1 MIISVSSWSFHQ
13 ELYAGT
19 CRLADVPYRAFDLG
33 YRAVELND
41 MFLYPKPPNRIARLL
56 GRKARPF
63 DRNQYDIRA
72 LRAVRL
78 NRFRS
83 GTKLVCWTI
92 DSDLTVQTDEREAQ
106 LAYLAQAIQAA
117 RFLGA
122 PMIRVL
128 LGGTAHD
135 RSALDRAVNL
145 MSSVLPVAI
154 AANIQLAIENHGGL
168 SGDPDLLIEFVE
180 RCWGGRRPAQG
191 EPPLAPSKYLGVCL
205 DLGHFDREP
214 LIDIQKLAPYAILVH
229 AKALAFD
236 DKGEEVT
243 IDYKSA
249 LSILKTAQYA
259 GAMSIEYEGDGSAA
273 EGIHHTRDLIEK
285 YG

>member
-1 MIISVSSWSFHQ
+1 MIVSVSSWSFHQ
-13 ELYAGT
+13 ELYADT
-19 CRLADVPYRAFDLG
+19 LRLSDVPYRAFDLG

-41 MFLYPKPPNRIARLL
+41 LFLYPKSPNRIARLL
-56 GRKARPF
+56 GRKAKPF

-92 DSDLTVQTDEREAQ
+92 DSDLTVQSAERDAQ
-106 LAYLAQAIQAA
+106 LAYLAQAIQAV

-122 PMIRVL
+122 PMIRVM
-128 LGGTAHD
+128 LGGETND
-135 RSALDRAVNL
+135 RSALDRAVNF

-154 AANIQLAIENHGGL
+154 AANIKRAVENHGGL
-168 SGDPDLLIEFVE
+168 SGDPDMLIEFVD
-180 RCWGGRRPAQG
+180 RCRGDRSTA
-191 EPPLAPSKYLGVCL
+191 LGVCL
-205 DLGHFDREP
+205 DLGNFEREP
-214 LIDIQKLAPYAILVH
+214 LIGIQKLAPYAIHVH
-229 AKALAFD
+229 AKSYAFD
-236 DKGEEVT
+236 AAGEET
-243 IDYKSA
+243 SIDYKSS
-249 LSILKTAQYA
+249 LSILKSVQYV

-273 EGIHHTRDLIEK
+273 SGIHRTRDLIEK

>member
-1 MIISVSSWSFHQ
+1 MLLSVSSWSFHQ

-19 CRLADVPYRAFDLG
+19 FRLADVPYRAFDLG

-56 GRKARPF
+56 GRKAKPF
-63 DRNQYDIRA
+63 DQNQYDIRA

-92 DSDLTVQTDEREAQ
+92 DSDLTVQTAEREAQ

-122 PMIRVL
+122 PMIRVM
-128 LGGTAHD
+128 LGGEAHD

-154 AANIQLAIENHGGL
+154 AANIKLAVENHGGL
-168 SGDPDLLIEFVE
+168 SNDPDLLIEFIE
-180 RCWGGRRPAQG
+180 RCRGGRSSA
-191 EPPLAPSKYLGVCL
+191 LGACL
-205 DLGHFDREP
+205 DLGNFDRDP
-214 LIDIQKLAPYAILVH
+214 LIGIQKLAPYAIHVH
-229 AKALAFD
+229 AKSLSFD
-236 DKGEEVT
+236 TEGEET
-243 IDYKSA
+243 SIDYKSS
-249 LSILKTAQYA
+249 LSILKAAQYA
-259 GAMSIEYEGDGSAA
+259 GAMSIEYEGDGDAQT
-273 EGIHHTRDLIEK
+273 GIHQTRALIEK

>member
-19 CRLADVPYRAFDLG
+19 LRLSDVPYHAFDLG

-41 MFLYPKPPNRIARLL
+41 MFLYPRPPNRIARLL
-56 GRKARPF
+56 GRKAKPF
-63 DRNQYDIRA
+63 VRKEYDIHA

-92 DSDLTVQTDEREAQ
+92 DSDLTLQTAAREAQ

-122 PMIRVL
+122 PMIRVT
-128 LGGTAHD
+128 LGGETND

-154 AANIQLAIENHGGL
+154 AANIKLAVENHGGL
-168 SGDPDLLIEFVE
+168 SNDPDLLIEFIE
-180 RCWGGRRPAQG
+180 RCRGGRSSA
-191 EPPLAPSKYLGVCL
+191 LGACL
-205 DLGHFDREP
+205 DLGNFERDP
-214 LIDIQKLAPYAILVH
+214 LIGIQKIAPYAIHVH

-236 DKGEEVT
+236 DSGEEAT
-243 IDYKSA
+243 IDYKSS
-249 LSILKTAQYA
+249 LSILKAAGYA
-259 GAMSIEYEGDGSAA
+259 GALSIEYEGQGGAA
-273 EGIHHTRDLIEK
+273 EGIHQTRDLIEK
-285 YG
+285 YW

>member
-19 CRLADVPYRAFDLG
+19 LRLSDVPYHAFDLG

-41 MFLYPKPPNRIARLL
+41 MFLYPRPPNRIARLL
-56 GRKARPF
+56 GRKAKPF
-63 DRNQYDIRA
+63 DRKEYDIHA

-92 DSDLTVQTDEREAQ
+92 DSDLTVQTAARETQ

-128 LGGTAHD
+128 LGGETND

-154 AANIQLAIENHGGL
+154 AADIKLAVENHGGL
-168 SGDPDLLIEFVE
+168 SNDPDLLIEFIE
-180 RCWGGRRPAQG
+180 RCRGGRSSA
-191 EPPLAPSKYLGVCL
+191 LGACL
-205 DLGHFDREP
+205 DLGNFERDP
-214 LIDIQKLAPYAILVH
+214 LIGIQKIAPYAIHVH

-236 DKGEEVT
+236 DSGEEAT
-243 IDYKSA
+243 IDYKSS
-249 LSILKTAQYA
+249 LSILKAAGYA
-259 GAMSIEYEGDGSAA
+259 GALSIEYEGQGGAA
-273 EGIHHTRDLIEK
+273 EGIHQTRDLIEK
-285 YG
+285 YW